1 MCIDFAVYIVNGI
14 LFLKVFIFINNRARS
29 DKGR

>member
-1 MCIDFAVYIVNGI
+1 MCIDLSIVNEI